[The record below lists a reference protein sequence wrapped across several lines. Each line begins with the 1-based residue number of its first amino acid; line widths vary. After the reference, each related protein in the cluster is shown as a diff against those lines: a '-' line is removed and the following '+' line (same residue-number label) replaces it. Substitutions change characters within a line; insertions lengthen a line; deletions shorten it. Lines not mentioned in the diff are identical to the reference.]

1 MAVESTNKYLTL
13 GGLQSYD
20 TLIKQ
25 WTEDKIEGAE
35 PRIKKLETAESGF
48 LSSYQLVMGE
58 GDEEKV
64 LGNTINIPKDFL
76 VKSGTV
82 VELSAEEATAAGLSA
97 AGTYLKLVLNAKEGG
112 DNAES
117 VVYIDVATLF
127 NDYDVEKDA
136 TQIQL
141 AISEDHVISA
151 VVKAG
156 SITVTELGDDA
167 VETVKIKDGNV
178 TEAKI
183 ADDAVTE
190 DKIADEAVT
199 EDKVAD
205 DAISTDK
212 IVDANVTTAKLA
224 DEAVETAKIKD
235 ANVTTAKIA
244 TVLLLVVQTK
254 AALLVLLQ
262 LRQSLTVILLMQL
275 LQEAR
280 LMRLLKRT
288 LRILKNSLLT
298 Q

>member
-1 MAVESTNKYLTL
+1 MADSTNKYLTL

-35 PRIKKLETAESGF
+35 PKIKKLETAESGF

-64 LGNTINIPKDFL
+64 LGSTINIPKDFL
-76 VKSGTV
+76 VKSGAV

-141 AISEDHVISA
+141 AISDDHVISA

-156 SITVTELGDDA
+156 SITVTELGNDA
-167 VETVKIKDGNV
+167 VETDKIKDGNV
-178 TEAKI
+178 TTGKIADSAVETAKI

-190 DKIADEAVT
+190 DKIADDAVT
-199 EDKVAD
+199 EDK
-205 DAISTDK
+205 
-212 IVDANVTTAKLA
+212 IVN
-224 DEAVETAKIKD
+224 

-244 TVLLLVVQTK
+244 TGAVTGGTDESGATGSI
-254 AALLVLLQ
+254 AAKTIVDGNIADATIT
-262 LRQSLTVILLMQL
+262 RGKIDSAF
-275 LQEAR
+275 E
-280 LMRLLKRT
+280 
-288 LRILKNSLLT
+288 KNIKDIEEFLADPVEDDEIANLFK
-298 Q
+298 